1 MTYILSLGGS
11 LIVPASGIDYKFLR
25 QFRQL
30 ILREVKSGHR
40 FFIITGGGLTA
51 RDYIKAAASVGA
63 LSPADGDWLGIH
75 STRLNGHLIRTI
87 LADVAHPE
95 IITNPLKKLK
105 ARKPV
110 VVAAGYKPGWST
122 DYVATLLAKE
132 YRIKTL
138 LNLSNIDYVY
148 DKDPNK
154 FPQAK
159 AVREISW
166 SAFRKIVGNK
176 WSPGLNAPF
185 DPVASKLSQ
194 ALGLKVIILNG
205 HQIRNLEKCLAGQKF
220 KGTIIS

>member
-25 QFRQL
+25 QFRRL
-30 ILREVKSGHR
+30 IVREVKAGHR

-51 RDYIKAAASVGA
+51 RTYMKAASNVGS
-63 LSPADGDWLGIH
+63 LSQIDGDWLGIH

-95 IITNPLKKLK
+95 IITNPLKTLK
-105 ARKPV
+105 TRKPV

-132 YRIKTL
+132 YHIKTL

-148 DKDPNK
+148 DKDPKK

-159 AVREISW
+159 AVKEISW
-166 SAFRKIVGNK
+166 PAFRKIVGNK

-205 HQIRNLEKCLAGQKF
+205 RQIGNLEKCLAGQKF